1 MIIDVSR
8 YLSQITLLLSSL
20 LLQCRCNQTIDS
32 LGILSFRDESCCL
45 DRWKTRK
52 RKKNVEKN
60 TWQISRV
67 RRAKRKGG
75 DEKSVGY
82 IAGRFRTRHRGW
94 RLATGRCPKTRH
106 CYCSSLHPFLSI
118 APNSDFGVT
127 HTCMQARMHA
137 RMHERVWG
145 TIERVNKRRL
155 RLRRGTRIAR
165 LTMRTKYSRVRICSL
180 TIVGENVCVC
190 SRVRA
195 HSREFLAENSDGNRP
210 VK

>member
-1 MIIDVSR
+1 M
-8 YLSQITLLLSSL
+8 
-20 LLQCRCNQTIDS
+20 
-32 LGILSFRDESCCL
+32 
-45 DRWKTRK
+45 
-52 RKKNVEKN
+52 
-60 TWQISRV
+60 WQISRV

-190 SRVRA
+190 VPAYART
-195 HSREFLAENSDGNRP
+195 RESSSPRIPMEIILLNKCEIFAPPTLQLFSSTLISM
-210 VK
+210 